1 MGRAGK
7 AEGTAFSER
16 QAASLR
22 REETALIR
30 IQLHPQVGGV
40 WYAGTPASPHKEL
53 WHRGPEVSAPT
64 LIRKSPNLFVCLHS
78 ACLVKN
84 GLGN

>member
-1 MGRAGK
+1 MRRAGR
-7 AEGTAFSER
+7 AEGTAFNER

-40 WYAGTPASPHKEL
+40 W
-53 WHRGPEVSAPT
+53 
-64 LIRKSPNLFVCLHS
+64 
-78 ACLVKN
+78 
-84 GLGN
+84 